1 MRAGREWQRRA
12 QAEYASAALAAD
24 LLHRLFMLGAS
35 PDVLI
40 EGHKVVG
47 EELDHAVLCHGI
59 AARLGSE
66 ATAVDATTLRISQR
80 DGGELETAL
89 AFAIDFFCCSESVA
103 RPIFLEMHRGARDA
117 EIRTVLDRIQR
128 DESRHGAF
136 GFFVVD
142 DLLPRVSAVER
153 NRLQVAARA
162 SVERVR
168 ALYLPRSGS
177 DDEGDVTTADVEL
190 GLLPPRTLA
199 SIADGELRR
208 RVEPQLRERGLLN
221 DESV

>member
-1 MRAGREWQRRA
+1 MRARREWLRRA

-24 LLHRLFMLGAS
+24 LLHRLFLLGAS

-59 AARLGSE
+59 AARLGASP
-66 ATAVDATTLRISQR
+66 TAIDAAQLRIPR
-80 DGGELETAL
+80 YEGGELEQAI
-89 AFAIDFFCCSESVA
+89 AFAVDFFCCSESVA
-103 RPIFLEMHRGARDA
+103 RPIFLEMHRGARDE
-117 EIRTVLDRIQR
+117 EIRGVLARIQR

-142 DLLPRVSAVER
+142 DLLPRVSAAER
-153 NRLQVAARA
+153 GRLQAAARA

-168 ALYLPRSGS
+168 ALYLPQAGS
-177 DDEGDVTTADVEL
+177 DDDVASADIEV
-190 GLLPPRTLA
+190 GLLAPLKMA
-199 SIADGELRR
+199 SIADEELRR
-208 RVEPQLRERGLLN
+208 RVEPMLRERGLLN
-221 DESV
+221 DDV